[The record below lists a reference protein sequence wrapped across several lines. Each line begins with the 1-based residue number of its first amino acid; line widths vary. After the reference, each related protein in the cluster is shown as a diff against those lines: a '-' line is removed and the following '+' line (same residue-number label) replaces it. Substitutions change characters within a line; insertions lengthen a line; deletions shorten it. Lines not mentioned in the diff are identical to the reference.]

1 MKDFS
6 KIITQWYTENSRDL
20 PWRNTRNPYKIWLS
34 EIILQ
39 QTRVDQGMSYYL
51 KFESKFESVKDLANA
66 SEDEILSMWQG
77 LGYYSRGRNLL
88 KAAQQVVNEY
98 NGEFPT
104 SYKELIKLKGIGDY
118 SASAIASFSSDEQ
131 VAVLDGNVFRVLSR
145 FFLISTPI
153 DTGAGKKEFKAL
165 AQELLPKGPTAT
177 HNQAIMEFGALMCTP
192 KKPNCDLCPLQT
204 NCEAYHKGEIFNL
217 PIKSKKIKKKERF
230 LNFFLIEQK
239 SKIAFQKRDDQ
250 GIWANMYQLPLI
262 ETDQVGIK
270 FGKPLWETK
279 HILTHQNLHCRF
291 YKTDEVNFGNLIW
304 VEKSDIK
311 NHALPRVID
320 LFFEF
325 INQ

>member
-6 KIITQWYTENSRDL
+6 KIITKWYTENARDL

-39 QTRVDQGMSYYL
+39 QTRVDQGMSYYQ
-51 KFESKFESVKDLANA
+51 KFESKFESVKDLAKA

-88 KAAQQVVNEY
+88 KAAQQVVDEH

-118 SASAIASFSSDEQ
+118 SASAIASFSSNEQ

-145 FFLISTPI
+145 IFSISTPI
-153 DTGAGKKEFKAL
+153 DTGSGKKEFKAL
-165 AQELLPKGPTAT
+165 AEALLPKSMTAT

-192 KKPNCDLCPLQT
+192 KKPNCDICPLQA
-204 NCEAYHKGEIFNL
+204 NCEAYHNGKIFSL
-217 PIKSKKIKKKERF
+217 PVKSKKIKKKKRF

-239 SKIAFQKRDDQ
+239 NKIAFQKRDDQ

-262 ETDQVGIK
+262 ETDQPSSN
-270 FGKPLWETK
+270 FGKPTWETK
-279 HILTHQNLHCRF
+279 HVLTHQNLYCRF
-291 YKTDEVNFGNLIW
+291 YKTNKIEIENLIW
-304 VEKSDIK
+304 IEKNEIE